1 MIPTGITSGEERSE
15 TRKKKKKMSPDGLLS
30 EVSRKVTGSH
40 MGDLQTV

>member
-1 MIPTGITSGEERSE
+1 MIPTGITGGEERSE
-15 TRKKKKKMSPDGLLS
+15 TRKKKKMSTDGLLS